1 MNLNKNDRFFFLFR
15 ELSSLLVKDMKD
27 LFVKYVGEKVKNFI
41 EEWDKFCLEL
51 GLLQKE
57 YVRKMEEVF

>member
-51 GLLQKE
+51 GLL
-57 YVRKMEEVF
+57 